1 MKLGELAARL
11 GCKLEGDE
19 NGEVHGVAGIENAQA
34 GEVTFLS
41 NPKYSR
47 ELAKTLASAVFVDEK
62 VAIRTRVPACRLS
75 PPFARR
81 TRTSISRGR
90 LICFPHPRPILRE
103 FIRPPSWRNPRRSAK
118 GRTSVRTVSWMKAW
132 KLAATRCCTAS

>member
-62 VAIRTRVPACRLS
+62 VVIQRAARPA
-75 PPFARR
+75 A
-81 TRTSISRGR
+81 SRCPALEKPVFR
-90 LICFPHPRPILRE
+90 FR
-103 FIRPPSWRNPRRSAK
+103 
-118 GRTSVRTVSWMKAW
+118 
-132 KLAATRCCTAS
+132 ASD